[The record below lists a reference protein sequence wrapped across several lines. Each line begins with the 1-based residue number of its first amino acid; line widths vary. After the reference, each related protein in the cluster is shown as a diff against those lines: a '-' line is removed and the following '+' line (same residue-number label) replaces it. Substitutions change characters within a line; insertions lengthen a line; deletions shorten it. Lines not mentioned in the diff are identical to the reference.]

1 MGWLGVLH
9 LSLRLSE
16 YRSWILS
23 PYLLLVIHVLHKIS
37 IKALEISIYESF
49 KKLNCGSTILLEC
62 HIYVFILQF
71 LVCLERNVV
80 ALESNVVASGINLI
94 FYSSFEVL

>member
-1 MGWLGVLH
+1 MGWLGGLH

-49 KKLNCGSTILLEC
+49 KKLYCGSTILLEC

-80 ALESNVVASGINLI
+80 ASGINLI